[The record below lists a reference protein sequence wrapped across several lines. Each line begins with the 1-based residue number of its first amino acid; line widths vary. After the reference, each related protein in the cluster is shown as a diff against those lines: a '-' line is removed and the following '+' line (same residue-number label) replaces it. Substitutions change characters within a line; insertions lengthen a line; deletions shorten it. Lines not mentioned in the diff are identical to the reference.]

1 MTSYNIKNYLRIVK
15 QSLTTTLKKQLSAI
29 LPYQPMKGEKEVL
42 ETEYAKGSWDYLR
55 NINELP
61 RFSIVAGYCHYFNEM
76 GTILEIGC
84 GEGILQEKLNPHK
97 YKRYVGIDIS
107 EEAIRRAAHKQNEKN
122 VFQAE
127 DASTFSPSE
136 KFDIIVFN
144 ECLEYFDDPQK
155 LVKRYEPFLEKNG
168 IFIVSMFAGT
178 DTVRTKRIWRMLE
191 SIYSVKAKAM
201 VSTRSSYFWNIKVLV
216 PSNGER

>member
-1 MTSYNIKNYLRIVK
+1 MKDYLHIVK

-84 GEGILQEKLNPHK
+84 GEGILQEKLNPDK

-107 EEAIRRAAHKQNEKN
+107 EEAIRRAAHKQDEKN
-122 VFQAE
+122 GFQAE
-127 DASTFSPSE
+127 DASTFIPSE

-178 DTVRTKRIWRMLE
+178 DTVRTKRIWRILE
-191 SIYSVKAKAM
+191 SVYSVKAKAT
-201 VSTRSSYFWNIKVLV
+201 VSTRYSYFWNIKVLV